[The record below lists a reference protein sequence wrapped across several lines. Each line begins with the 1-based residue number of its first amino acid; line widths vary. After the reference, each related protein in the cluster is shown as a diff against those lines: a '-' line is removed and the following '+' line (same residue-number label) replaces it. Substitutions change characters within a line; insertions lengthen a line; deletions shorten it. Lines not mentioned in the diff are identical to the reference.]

1 MTTVLA
7 FGFLRNGV
15 GKTGYGIFQG
25 LQPAHGADSKPL
37 IQRKVR
43 FSILSGRGADL
54 LSVTIAVRIRVGIF
68 VCVAI
73 LTFAAYIQGT
83 FSLKVWY
90 GKALTDIG
98 RCDVLDSLKNSSQ
111 KIFKTALKSTFRRV
125 RHSVKSQFQN
135 LNSLVLL
142 PSLRGKD
149 TKL

>member
-1 MTTVLA
+1 MFPRQAIYRLLRDAGAYKFCTGGYRRALLA
-7 FGFLRNGV
+7 KYVFTWSL
-15 GKTGYGIFQG
+15 
-25 LQPAHGADSKPL
+25 
-37 IQRKVR
+37 
-43 FSILSGRGADL
+43 FSSQ
-54 LSVTIAVRIRVGIF
+54 S
-68 VCVAI
+68 
-73 LTFAAYIQGT
+73 
-83 FSLKVWY
+83 
-90 GKALTDIG
+90 KALTDIG